1 VRTDRKQTAKVEEG
15 ITMEG
20 IPRGREGTVVHT
32 RSDAVE
38 RQAARA
44 RVMLPRLEES
54 QARIALGLFRMLA
67 EGQPVSHQQL
77 AERLT
82 VPEGEVPATLAALP
96 AVFYNDE
103 GRIVAFWGLGLGESR
118 HRVEGDGRTVYAWCF
133 PDTLFYPRILGK
145 SAGIESASP
154 TGERI
159 SLVVRPDGIESV
171 APEGAVLTFVR
182 LEGKQFDDNVISTF
196 CHYNFYF
203 PSEEE
208 ARRWAEE
215 QPRDFLILTIEE
227 GFELMTRIAGALYGD
242 ALGAGGDPT
251 PRVGLTSETR

>member
-1 VRTDRKQTAKVEEG
+1 
-15 ITMEG
+15 
-20 IPRGREGTVVHT
+20 VV
-32 RSDAVE
+32 
-38 RQAARA
+38 
-44 RVMLPRLEES
+44 LPRH
-54 QARIALGLFRMLA
+54 
-67 EGQPVSHQQL
+67 PV
-77 AERLT
+77 
-82 VPEGEVPATLAALP
+82 LP
-96 AVFYNDE
+96 ADPRQE
-103 GRIVAFWGLGLGESR
+103 RKDRIGVSDRREDLARRS
-118 HRVEGDGRTVYAWCF
+118 
-133 PDTLFYPRILGK
+133 
-145 SAGIESASP
+145 
-154 TGERI
+154 
-159 SLVVRPDGIESV
+159 PDGIESV

>member
-1 VRTDRKQTAKVEEG
+1 VVEEG
-15 ITMEG
+15 LTMEG
-20 IPRGREGTVVHT
+20 ITGGRERTDVHT
-32 RSDAVE
+32 STDALD
-38 RQAARA
+38 RQVDRA
-44 RVMLPRLEES
+44 EAMLPALEKS
-54 QARIALGLFRMLA
+54 QARIALGLFRRLA
-67 EGQPVSHQQL
+67 EGQPVSHEQL

-82 VPEGEVPATLAALP
+82 VPEGEVSATLAALP

-118 HRVEGDGRTVYAWCF
+118 HRVEVDGRTLYAWCF

-145 SAGIESASP
+145 SARIESSSP

-159 SLVVRPDGIESV
+159 SLVVRPDGIENI

-182 LEGKQFDDNVISTF
+182 LEGKLFDDNVISNF
-196 CHYNFYF
+196 CHYNFCF

-208 ARRWAEE
+208 ARHWAEGQSRE
-215 QPRDFLILTIEE
+215 FVILTIEE

-242 ALGAGGDPT
+242 ALEPGGDPT
-251 PRVGLTSETR
+251 SRVGQSSETL